1 MLQSKRQ
8 NPIAKKI
15 LFLALGIV
23 FLLVHTAYKKE
34 AAKTFIV
41 VLDAGHGGTDPGTMG
56 TGRYKDSEKDIAL
69 KVTLSVGQLIE
80 ENFPNV
86 KVVYT
91 RKGDTFPTL
100 KQRTQIANN
109 AKADLFISIHC
120 NANPNSEPSGSETYV
135 MGLAKSEESLRI
147 AMKENAAIYLENN
160 KGSDYDGFDPNNPDT
175 YIILSLRENTY
186 LDKSITLAK
195 HVQDEFRA
203 IGRKDRGVKQ
213 APYYVITFTNM
224 PSILI
229 ELGFMSNRTEEDYL
243 QSKEGKENLSLSIY
257 KAFKKYYSQHSNSEN
272 QTTDEPQPQNQTMT
286 VSADGLIW
294 KSEPKDQV
302 VFKVQILSS
311 AVPLAKNSAEFRGL
325 KRFEEYLSNG
335 THKYIVGCSTE
346 LNEAKQNQKIL
357 REKGFTGA
365 FIVAFENGQ
374 RITMEEAIKKTQK

>member
-8 NPIAKKI
+8 NLIAKKI

-23 FLLVHTAYKKE
+23 FFLVHTAYKKE

-41 VLDAGHGGTDPGTMG
+41 VLDSGHGGSDPGTMG

-69 KVTLSVGQLIE
+69 EVTLAVGKMIE
-80 ENFPNV
+80 ENYPTV
-86 KVVYT
+86 KVIYT

-109 AKADLFISIHC
+109 ANADLFISIHC

-147 AMKENAAIYLENN
+147 AMKENAAIYLESN

-195 HVQDEFRA
+195 YVQDEFRA

-229 ELGFMSNRTEEDYL
+229 ELGFMSNHTEEDYL
-243 QSKEGKENLSLSIY
+243 QSSEGKENLSLSIY
-257 KAFKKYYSQHSNSEN
+257 KAFKKYYSSYSNSTN
-272 QTTDEPQPQNQTMT
+272 QLIEDTSPVNQNQTH
-286 VSADGLIW
+286 SADGLIW
-294 KSEPKDQV
+294 KEEPKDNV

-311 AVPLAKNSAEFRGL
+311 AVPLSKNSAEFRGL

>member
-8 NPIAKKI
+8 NSIAKKI
-15 LFLALGIV
+15 LLVCLAIV
-23 FLLVHTAYKKE
+23 FFYTHSAYRKE
-34 AAKTFIV
+34 SSKTFIV

-69 KVTLSVGQLIE
+69 EVTLKVGAMIE

-86 KVVYT
+86 KVIYT

-109 AKADLFISIHC
+109 ANADLFISIHC

-135 MGLAKSEESLRI
+135 MGLAKSDESLNI
-147 AMKENAAIYLENN
+147 AMKENAAIYLESN
-160 KGSDYDGFDPNNPDT
+160 KGTDYDGFDPKNPDT
-175 YIILSLRENTY
+175 YIILSLRENLY

-195 HVQDEFRA
+195 NIQDEFKS
-203 IGRKDRGVKQ
+203 IGRKNRGVKQ

-224 PSILI
+224 PSVLI
-229 ELGFMSNRTEEDYL
+229 ELGFMSNPTEEDYL

-257 KAFKKYYSQHSNSEN
+257 KAFKSYYSQNSNSEN
-272 QTTDEPQPQNQTMT
+272 QLNNDSQNENENNTVSGDGLVWKDEPANT
-286 VSADGLIW
+286 L
-294 KSEPKDQV
+294 

-311 AVPLAKNSAEFRGL
+311 AVPISKNSADFRGL
-325 KRFEEYLSNG
+325 KRIEEYLSNG
-335 THKYIVGCSTE
+335 THKYVAGCTTD
-346 LNEAKQNQKIL
+346 LNEAKQNQKLL
-357 REKGFTGA
+357 RDKGFSGA

-374 RITMEEAIKKTQK
+374 RISMEEALKRIQK